1 MDDVALVGVH
11 GLEGDIAAVLRHLA
25 GDLFRQALEALLA
38 LFAVIFCVDLHA
50 GAVLLAAA
58 VDAVVRQ
65 LLDGVERFAAAAD
78 QRAELFTFEEDLVA
92 ALLTLVDLDL
102 SGGVHVLKKAL
113 EERADLLALLVVA
126 LFAEVDNGLGLRGG
140 TLRALGAGRAVLAA
154 VFARGTVAAFGTRLV
169 VCTGFFFL
177 QHLGRVHGHGLGRR
191 SGFNFLFG
199 LGCGRLFHRLDLF
212 GLAVVIAH
220 ANARGRAADAEES
233 GLRALKD
240 FNRNVVSVHLQLRER
255 ALDGLVLRL
264 ARYVNKLDHSDK
276 LLTIILRSV
285 RGRRNGRG
293 HRGGRR
299 RVRFRSWNFSF
310 LWPWQ
315 PAFPHAFP

>member
-1 MDDVALVGVH
+1 M
-11 GLEGDIAAVLRHLA
+11 
-25 GDLFRQALEALLA
+25 
-38 LFAVIFCVDLHA
+38 
-50 GAVLLAAA
+50 
-58 VDAVVRQ
+58 
-65 LLDGVERFAAAAD
+65 
-78 QRAELFTFEEDLVA
+78 
-92 ALLTLVDLDL
+92 
-102 SGGVHVLKKAL
+102 LKKAL

-140 TLRALGAGRAVLAA
+140 TLRALGAGSAVLAA
-154 VFARGTVAAFGTRLV
+154 VFARGTAAALFLGGA
-169 VCTGFFFL
+169 GFFLL
-177 QHLGRVHGHGLGRR
+177 QNLGRVHGHGLGRR

-233 GLRALKD
+233 GFRALKN

-276 LLTIILRSV
+276 LLTIILRSA

-299 RVRFRSWNFSF
+299 RVRFRSWNFSSSWI
-310 LWPWQ
+310 LQ